1 MTAAIAAIAAI
12 DLEQVTVLRD
22 ERRVLDGLDLVVN
35 AGEALAVAGASGSGK
50 TTLLRVILGL
60 EPVAA
65 GIVRLDGH
73 EASRGDGLIIP
84 PEDRGL
90 AVVFQDLALWP
101 HLTAAGNLEF
111 GLRQRGIPRA
121 ERRRAAEACLRRVG
135 LGERASA
142 YPGELSGGE
151 RQRVAIARALVLE
164 PRAVLLDE
172 PLANVDV
179 GLKRELLALFS
190 DLLRSA
196 GTTTVLVTHDPAE
209 AVALADRIALLEGG
223 RIAQVA
229 RPSDLTAENGSPF
242 TRAFVEAIQQALATR
257 DPL

>member
-1 MTAAIAAIAAI
+1 MTAAI

-65 GIVRLDGH
+65 GIVRLDGR

-179 GLKRELLALFS
+179 GLKRELLALFR

-229 RPSDLTAENGSPF
+229 RPSDLTTENGSPF
-242 TRAFVEAIQQALATR
+242 THAFVEAIRQALATR
-257 DPL
+257 DTR